1 MITLNAIKP
10 KSQRVFKKRIA
21 RGGKKGASSGRG
33 TKGQKSRAGHKI
45 RPAFRET
52 LKKFPKKRGYRMS
65 SQIKREHFATVNLE
79 QLEKTFSNGSRINP
93 KVLLENKLVNLY
105 KGHLPSVKILSDG
118 NLSKKFNISQC
129 VLSKNAKEKVLK
141 SGGEIS

>member
-1 MITLNAIKP
+1 MITLHTIKP
-10 KSQRVFKKRIA
+10 ESSRSFKKRIA

-65 SQIKREHFATVNLE
+65 QIKREHFVTVNLG
-79 QLEKTFSNGSRINP
+79 QLEKTFSDGSRINP

-118 NLSKKFNISQC
+118 KLSKKFNISQC
-129 VLSKNAKEKVLK
+129 VFSENTKEKILK
-141 SGGEIS
+141 SGGNIN

>member
-1 MITLNAIKP
+1 MVTLNTIKP
-10 KSQRVFKKRIA
+10 KNPRVFKKRIA

-65 SQIKREHFATVNLE
+65 QITREHFVTVNLE
-79 QLEKTFSNGSRINP
+79 QLEKAFLDGSTINP
-93 KVLLENKLVNLY
+93 KILLENKLINLY
-105 KGHLPSVKILSDG
+105 KGHVPSVKILSDG
-118 NLSKKFNISQC
+118 KLSKKFHVSHCI
-129 VLSKNAKEKVLK
+129 LSKNSKEKILK
-141 SGGEIS
+141 SGGKIS